1 MSILYIVVILGG
13 TFGFMFYMRRRL
25 NTQYAHMRA
34 GQVVQRLGLQLVEGS
49 AEHNLVTQSV
59 QPSVQNAYSAKGLLN
74 QMVKSSVGGS
84 LGEFKLRAVGQPY
97 GARSELVLYCRQ
109 ELTPG
114 LTENT
119 TTTWYDLRLTVYARC
134 GVPPFDLRLRSETRG
149 LETRRVCDAPRL
161 PEQRIGDPAL
171 DQRLAIETAE
181 PALPRRIA
189 SALAPIA
196 QGLPYVHIVG
206 EGDHVSFVMT
216 PASVMAAAMTF
227 DRVLH
232 ALVGIAA
239 LCEGRAVPPAM
250 AAA

>member
-1 MSILYIVVILGG
+1 MSILYLVVILGG
-13 TFGFMFYMRRRL
+13 TLGFMFFMRRRL
-25 NTQYAHMRA
+25 ATQYAHMRA
-34 GQVVQRLGLQLVEGS
+34 GQVVQRLGLQLVEGP
-49 AEHNLVTQSV
+49 AEHNLVTRSV
-59 QPSVQNAYSAKGLLN
+59 QPSVNNVTSAKGFLG
-74 QMVKSSVGGS
+74 QMVATSIGGS

-119 TTTWYDLRLTVYARC
+119 TTTWYDLRLTVYARS
-134 GVPPFDLRLRSETRG
+134 GVPPFDLRLRGETRG

-161 PEQRIGDPAL
+161 PEQRFGDPVL
-171 DQRLAIETAE
+171 DQRFAIETAD

-196 QGLPYVHIVG
+196 HTLAYVHIVG

-216 PASVMAAAMTF
+216 PQSVMAAAMTF

-232 ALVGIAA
+232 ALVGVAA
-239 LCEGRAVPPAM
+239 VCEGRAVPPAM